1 MLHGCMK
8 ISKAKHF
15 LNELKAVEFF
25 LYIQFV
31 VWASALIFSWV
42 NHIEEWNY
50 RVNIFV

>member
-25 LYIQFV
+25 LYIYNLLCGHLLSFF
-31 VWASALIFSWV
+31 LG
-42 NHIEEWNY
+42 
-50 RVNIFV
+50 